1 MRISDWSSDVCSSDR
16 VMPEHGAESAWVVQ
30 KKTGVAENPFGVVM
44 FTAIFVGRSSAQ
56 GTGHAQMDDLRA
68 MIEIDQQV
76 LAPAFA
82 ANYLPA
88 VDPVGQVGGNGPAHA
103 RLVNHKALEHMAG
116 HNRRYSATCRFDF
129 W

>member
-1 MRISDWSSDVCSSDR
+1 MQVFRRKQFVERLYAQFGQQGVGGDGAVGG

-56 GTGHAQMDDLRA
+56 GTGPAQMDDLRA

-76 LAPAFA
+76 LAPAFP
-82 ANYLPA
+82 ANYLDRTH
-88 VDPVGQVGGNGPAHA
+88 VVWGKHG
-103 RLVNHKALEHMAG
+103 
-116 HNRRYSATCRFDF
+116 
-129 W
+129 